1 MNAPEILEDF
11 ESSEALLAVDE
22 CEEIENC
29 QNQIEIT
36 KENTQEAC
44 DKFAGLFWLSKFSQT
59 IRERINMPEILE
71 DFESSEALLVADACN
86 VMDEDFSNEITI
98 NNIPQLIGDTFKRLE
113 EIQKRILDCQDKT
126 KKAKEKAEAAR
137 NKRPRR
143 MFNKAAIESLQNAG
157 NAMAEA
163 QASSFELQTLMFG
176 QQNCIA
182 KAVEGI
188 FLLTCGNI
196 DLTRQAVEGI
206 EKGLQEASKHEISIE
221 AREKLKKLC
230 KQLYNQLDLMKKQEK
245 LKERVSELEAVIDDF
260 REELTL
266 LKSNTDYNKSI
277 LKQKKLSIIL
287 WCTVVGVLI
296 NFCGI
301 IAVLYIVLK

>member
-1 MNAPEILEDF
+1 
-11 ESSEALLAVDE
+11 
-22 CEEIENC
+22 
-29 QNQIEIT
+29 
-36 KENTQEAC
+36 
-44 DKFAGLFWLSKFSQT
+44 
-59 IRERINMPEILE
+59 MPEILE

-126 KKAKEKAEAAR
+126 KKAKEKAEAAC

-143 MFNKAAIESLQNAG
+143 VFNKSAIASLQNAG

-163 QASSFELQTLMFG
+163 QASSFELQTLMFD

-221 AREKLKKLC
+221 AREKLEKLC
-230 KQLYNQLDLMKKQEK
+230 KQLYNQLDLMKKQEN
-245 LKERVSELEAVIDDF
+245 LRERVSKLEAVINEKFSHQIVNF

-301 IAVLYIVLK
+301 IAVIYIVLK

>member
-11 ESSEALLAVDE
+11 ESSEAL
-22 CEEIENC
+22 
-29 QNQIEIT
+29 
-36 KENTQEAC
+36 
-44 DKFAGLFWLSKFSQT
+44 W
-59 IRERINMPEILE
+59 
-71 DFESSEALLVADACN
+71 VADACN

-113 EIQKRILDCQDKT
+113 VIQKRIRDCQDKT
-126 KKAKEKAEAAR
+126 KKETEKAKEKAEAAR
-137 NKRPRR
+137 KKRPRR
-143 MFNKAAIESLQNAG
+143 VFNKSAIESLQNAG

-163 QASSFELQTLMFG
+163 QASSFELQTLMFD

-221 AREKLKKLC
+221 AREKLEKLC

-245 LKERVSELEAVIDDF
+245 LKERVSELEAVINEKFFHQIVNF

-266 LKSNTDYNKSI
+266 LKSNTDCNKSI